1 MVLVNK
7 IYILPTKINTIVSVP
22 LTPLRVLSA
31 SGIIA
36 HLSLASSFLG
46 TIALALVLEY
56 SYLRTKDERML
67 AKARMFSVISTII
80 FGVGA
85 AYGTLVEFGL
95 VTVWSNFVAIIG
107 AIALPFYIELFAFLF
122 EVVVLPLYTF
132 TWDKIKNG
140 WAHFAIGIVAAFG
153 GYWSAYNIL
162 AVMASL
168 SMRPPG
174 LEIVNLA
181 QSGQSISKAITY
193 ILEWEKPSQMF
204 NMYWSGAQIFIF
216 HGILA
221 AVISSWSLIAGV
233 YIYKYIRDKD
243 PVRKKVL
250 NHMLLPL
257 AVLTGIQGLV
267 LGHFQGELVVQEDP
281 LKLAVFEGMYWSGLR
296 VDPLTSFVAYGT
308 FNHQFWGYYS
318 WPASIRPPTY
328 VTFAYLV
335 MMVGFGIV
343 LGILA
348 LALGLDYAFGEN
360 LGKVGFGWLYKL
372 QRPLELVSQYLIP
385 FSGIVAGIGGA
396 LSAESGRYPLIFVS
410 SVPSNSGPPTITG
423 VPVSALLNV
432 SLSMP
437 IWEVALLTFVA
448 LAIPFVAV
456 YGIWVYVSR
465 R

>member
-1 MVLVNK
+1 MP
-7 IYILPTKINTIVSVP
+7 ID

-56 SYLRTKDERML
+56 KYLRTKDQDYL
-67 AKARMFSVISTII
+67 HKARMFSVISTII

-85 AYGTLVEFGL
+85 AYGTFVEFGL
-95 VTVWSNFVAIIG
+95 VTVWSNFIAMIG
-107 AIALPFYIELFAFLF
+107 AVALPFYLELFAFLF
-122 EVVVLPLYTF
+122 EVVVLPIYTV

-140 WAHFAIGIVAAFG
+140 RLHFLIGIIAAFG

-168 SMRPPG
+168 SMLPPG
-174 LEIVNLA
+174 LKIVNLA
-181 QSGQSISKAITY
+181 QQGQSISRAITY
-193 ILEWEKPSQMF
+193 MLVWSSPTQML

-221 AVISSWSLIAGV
+221 AVIVSWSLVAGV
-233 YIYKYIRDKD
+233 YIYKYVRDKD

-250 NHMLLPL
+250 NLMLIPL
-257 AVLTGIQGLV
+257 AAITGIQGLV
-267 LGHFQGELVVQEDP
+267 LGHFQGELVISEDP
-281 LKLAVFEGMYWSGLR
+281 LKLAAMEGMYWNGLK

-308 FNHQFWGYYS
+308 LNHQFWGYYS

-328 VTFAYLV
+328 VTFAYLI

-360 LGKVGFGWLYKL
+360 LKKIGFGWLYKL
-372 QRPLELVSQYLIP
+372 QPLLEKVSQYLIP
-385 FSGIVAGIGGA
+385 FSGIMAGIGGA
-396 LSAESGRYPLIFVS
+396 LTTESGRFPLIFVS
-410 SVPSNSGPPTITG
+410 SVPSTSGPPEITG
-423 VPVSALLNV
+423 VPVSALVN
-432 SLSMP
+432 
-437 IWEVALLTFVA
+437 VALNMPVWEIALLVIVA

-456 YGIWVYVSR
+456 YGIWIYVNR